1 MSVRKLPHRP
11 EEPGEKPPMPSDEVV
26 AVHDDQHQAT
36 SSVPPAHGLAPR
48 LARAFSAPRARHAA
62 LIPYLTGGHP
72 DLQTSD
78 RLIATLIDAGADIVE
93 LGVPFSDPIADGP
106 VVQQSTH
113 AALAAGITPDD
124 VFGLA
129 AAHSAGA
136 PFVLLTYLNSVLAY
150 DPARFFERAAT
161 AGVEALVI
169 PDLPLDEAS
178 GRTISLAREAGGL
191 AALAAGAGVSLVPMA
206 TPTSTD
212 SRLDLVASAAT
223 SFVYC
228 VAVTGVTGA
237 RAEVGAE
244 LPALLARLRE
254 RTDAP
259 LAVGFGISTAAQAAG
274 VAGLADGVI
283 IGSALIDAVTRAA
296 TPDEACAAA
305 RSLVRSASEAIA
317 AG

>member
-1 MSVRKLPHRP
+1 VSVRKLPYRP
-11 EEPGEKPPMPSDEVV
+11 EEHGDRAQPAPGQHVPGTADDADE
-26 AVHDDQHQAT
+26 
-36 SSVPPAHGLAPR
+36 PRPLPRGLAPR
-48 LARAFSAPRARHAA
+48 LGRAFAAPRAGRAA

-72 DLQTSD
+72 DAETSE
-78 RLIATLIDAGADIVE
+78 RLVATLIGAGADIVE

-113 AALAAGITPDD
+113 AALMAGVTPDD
-124 VFGLA
+124 VLGLA
-129 AAHSAGA
+129 AAHGARA

-150 DPARFFERAAT
+150 GPERFFARAAG

-169 PDLPLDEAS
+169 PDLPLDEAA
-178 GRTISLAREAGGL
+178 GRSVSLAREAGGL
-191 AALAAGAGVSLVPMA
+191 AALAAGAGISLVPMA
-206 TPTSTD
+206 TPTSTGE
-212 SRLDLVASAAT
+212 RLDLVAAAAT

-259 LAVGFGISTAAQAAG
+259 LAVGFGISTPQQAAD
-274 VAGLADGVI
+274 VAALADGVI

-296 TPDEACAAA
+296 TPDDACAAA
-305 RSLVRSASEAIA
+305 HALVSAASAAIA
-317 AG
+317 GA

>member
-11 EEPGEKPPMPSDEVV
+11 EEPGDRPPLPSEDGGG
-26 AVHDDQHQAT
+26 APDRQ
-36 SSVPPAHGLAPR
+36 PAELAALREHGLAPR
-48 LARAFSAPRARHAA
+48 LARAFSAPRARRAA

-72 DLQTSD
+72 DLETSD
-78 RLIATLIDAGADIVE
+78 RLVATLIDAGADIVE

-106 VVQQSTH
+106 VVQRSTH
-113 AALAAGITPDD
+113 AALAAGVTADD
-124 VFGLA
+124 VLELA

-150 DPARFFERAAT
+150 GPGRFFARAAT

-169 PDLPLDEAS
+169 PDLPLDEAA
-178 GRTISLAREAGGL
+178 GPTVSLAREAGGL
-191 AALAAGAGVSLVPMA
+191 AELAAGAGISLVPMA

-212 SRLDLVASAAT
+212 ERLDLVAAAAS

-254 RTDAP
+254 RADAP
-259 LAVGFGISTAAQAAG
+259 LAVGFGISTPQQAAG
-274 VAGLADGVI
+274 VARLAGGVI

-305 RSLVRSASEAIA
+305 RSLVSAATQAIA
-317 AG
+317 GV